1 VRRTF
6 TRRRYVVTTVCI
18 TVEPSDHGTAV
29 ITLRGELDLFT
40 AEAVDRALATALA
53 GGPRSMVIDLYDVD
67 FLDMAVLGVLVR
79 GRDAAAPH
87 GVTLHVVG
95 AHDIVRRV
103 FELTGTETLMADW
116 WPDIP
121 R

>member
-1 VRRTF
+1 M
-6 TRRRYVVTTVCI
+6 I
-18 TVEPSDHGTAV
+18 TVLSSDHGTAV

-79 GRDAAAPH
+79 GRDAPPPR

-103 FELTGTETLMADW
+103 FELTGTERLMADW